1 MHTEVVP
8 SLLEGIYTDLLA
20 HDHMICTLYTTD
32 PDRQFYSHAPS
43 HPVTSF
49 PRKFWAKQ
57 SFCGSR
63 HPQARLPPKLAP
75 IGLCQCSAA
84 KNLGVDPARL
94 KGVGTKKHT
103 QVSKSSW
110 RSKISLDPA
119 TYERACHRYPRLPAC
134 GSAELQGILV
144 LILRN
149 EGG

>member
-8 SLLEGIYTDLLA
+8 SRLEGIYTDLA

-32 PDRQFYSHAPS
+32 PDRQFYSHAPP

-49 PRKFWAKQ
+49 PQKFWAKQ

-63 HPQARLPPKLAP
+63 HPQGRLPPKLAP

-103 QVSKSSW
+103 EIQRVLGKAKSPWIPPPTSALATAIHAYQPVAVQSCKESW
-110 RSKISLDPA
+110 
-119 TYERACHRYPRLPAC
+119 C
-134 GSAELQGILV
+134 
-144 LILRN
+144 
-149 EGG
+149 